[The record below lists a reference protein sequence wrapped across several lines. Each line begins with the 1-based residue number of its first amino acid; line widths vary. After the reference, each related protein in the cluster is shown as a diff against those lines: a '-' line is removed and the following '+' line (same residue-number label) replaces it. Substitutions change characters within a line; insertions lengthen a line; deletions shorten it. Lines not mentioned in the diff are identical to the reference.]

1 MQIDRLDR
9 KILLALQADGRLT
22 NAELA
27 EQIGLSA
34 SQCSRRRSQ
43 LEKNKIITSYSAN
56 VAPEQIGIDIVSMI
70 SINLAKH
77 DEDIAADFRQLL
89 NKLPNV
95 QDAFALTGEMDYSI
109 KVVSANLDDL
119 SKFINT
125 VLLKHPAV
133 QNVRTSI
140 VLDKIKSTTNIPV
153 DLSSSL

>member
-1 MQIDRLDR
+1 MQLDRLDR
-9 KILLALQADGRLT
+9 KLLLALQKDGRLT
-22 NAELA
+22 NTELA

-43 LEKNKIITSYSAN
+43 LEKDEIITGYSAN
-56 VAPEQIGIDIVSMI
+56 VAPEKIGMDVVSMI

-89 NKLPNV
+89 NELPNV

-109 KVVSANLDDL
+109 KLVTANLDALSDL
-119 SKFINT
+119 INN

-153 DLSSSL
+153 